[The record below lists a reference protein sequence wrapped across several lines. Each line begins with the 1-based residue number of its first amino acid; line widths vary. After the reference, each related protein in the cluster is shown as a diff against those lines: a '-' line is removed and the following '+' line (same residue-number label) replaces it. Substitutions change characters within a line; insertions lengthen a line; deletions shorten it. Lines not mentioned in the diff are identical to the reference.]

1 MLLSDLQRLLHAVG
15 PAVENSLGHLLLA
28 LHLRLHLH
36 RPRRPGAFEFVVK
49 MAGRPLAGESH
60 ILAQQIIGILPS
72 LGSQFDA
79 VIDALGRIAGH
90 KLDIVNQIIQHRR
103 IGASITRLALLV
115 VVRLQPEIT
124 PGVPGGQ
131 LHDELFIRF
140 IHGGRLVDRGEV
152 GFNVQIA

>member
-1 MLLSDLQRLLHAVG
+1 MLLGHLQRLLHAVR
-15 PAVENSLGHLLLA
+15 PTVEDGLGHLFLA
-28 LHLRLHLH
+28 LHLRFHLH
-36 RPRRPGAFEFVVK
+36 GPRRPGAFEFVIK
-49 MAGRPLAGESH
+49 MACRPLAGESH
-60 ILAQQIIGILPS
+60 ILTQQIIGILPG
-72 LGSQFDA
+72 LGGQFDA
-79 VIDALGRIAGH
+79 VVNALGRIAWH

-103 IGASITRLALLV
+103 IGASITRLTLLV